1 MVTEGFVLEVVKECN
16 KDRVKTLAEFIAMV
30 FQGKFI
36 EIYCNHCS
44 HIVFHLFL
52 LYIYNIVT
60 YCKVQSCYAYT
71 MRI

>member
-1 MVTEGFVLEVVKECN
+1 MFQTEATEKQPAINVEKKWLLLNVAYC
-16 KDRVKTLAEFIAMV
+16 
-30 FQGKFI
+30 KFI